1 MPPNPSLMD
10 ANAIISRVSLAKSQ
24 RDLPDLIRD
33 LESADPKLIF
43 DTLFPIS
50 IREQGSENGP
60 VAFSA
65 YALYALNPPCPL
77 TCAEAV
83 AAIIDKQWN
92 ISIEEVPWYLVN
104 QFGSKQ
110 LLRAIEIRLENEAD
124 KGTSVRLNSLR
135 YWVNL
140 SPSAA

>member
-1 MPPNPSLMD
+1 MD

-24 RDLPDLIRD
+24 GDLPELIRD
-33 LESADPKLIF
+33 LESVDPQLVF

-50 IREQGSENGP
+50 IKNQRAENGP

-65 YALYALNPPCPL
+65 YALHGLNPPCPL
-77 TCAEAV
+77 TCVEAV
-83 AAIIDKQWN
+83 DALIDNQWE

-104 QFGSKQ
+104 QFGSQ
-110 LLRAIEIRLENEAD
+110 EVLETIERRLEGVTD
-124 KGTSVRLNSLR
+124 KSVSARLNFLR

-140 SPSAA
+140 SPREA